1 MNDSIL
7 NEIPRDALVLHDR
20 EWLEY
25 CQWIAFKKELEEEA
39 VWYFHEVESKR
50 PLKPR

>member
-7 NEIPRDALVLHDR
+7 SEIPRDALVLHNQQ
-20 EWLEY
+20 WLEY
-25 CQWIAFKKELEEEA
+25 CQWIAFKQELEEEA
-39 VWYFHEVESKR
+39 VWYFQEVESKR